1 MRSTAQPYRRGRSGK
16 QRGAAMIEAALV
28 MVFLFALIFLL
39 IDLAWAVF
47 AKVTLQN
54 AVRAGV
60 RYAITSQTGTDP
72 NTGLALGQVASIK
85 QVVQTKA
92 MGLHYHR
99 VRIGHRPRF
108 APSAHGG
115 HGDWFNL
122 IRAIQANQ
130 MNRIPGTCTLVEWI
144 SRQITGAGKRDV
156 LTYMAPRLAGS
167 SGTGIV
173 VLSEFQY
180 VGPNTCKN
188 CANTGNSVFLQQLTI
203 GNSALMSSHFGAVP
217 AGSMNQDGTG
227 TVINPYTDPAVQANG
242 ILGVLPM
249 TDGDLAYVSE
259 TYFSSTD
266 FDIAGFL
273 SPSGIYCRAIF

>member
-1 MRSTAQPYRRGRSGK
+1 MTRLPRRRNRSRRGNTI
-16 QRGAAMIEAALV
+16 IEFVLVTALV
-28 MVFLFALIFLL
+28 LLPLLMGGMV
-39 IDLAWAVF
+39 
-47 AKVTLQN
+47 
-54 AVRAGV
+54 
-60 RYAITSQTGTDP
+60 
-72 NTGLALGQVASIK
+72 
-85 QVVQTKA
+85 
-92 MGLHYHR
+92 
-99 VRIGHRPRF
+99 IG
-108 APSAHGG
+108 
-115 HGDWFNL
+115 FNL

-130 MNRIPGTCTLVEWI
+130 VNRDSGHMYARGVDFSTT
-144 SRQITGAGKRDV
+144 TGAGNRDV

-167 SGTGIV
+167 SGTGVV

-188 CANTGNSVFLQQLTI
+188 CANTGHAVFLQQLTI
-203 GNSALMSSHFGAVP
+203 GNSALMSSHFGTLP
-217 AGSMNQDGTG
+217 AGSMKQDGTG
-227 TVINPYTDPAVQANG
+227 TVINPYTDPAVQADG